1 MVMLDFDQNI
11 VNNYLSIGVFAAID
25 VVNDGFQ
32 GTL

>member
-11 VNNYLSIGVFAAID
+11 VNNYLPIGIFAVID
-25 VVNDGFQ
+25 VMNDGFP